1 MIQLTNNTTRKTSVC
16 KKNINLVFSQA
27 DVSFDNAINL
37 PNTKELIMK
46 KLFLIILSLSFTA
59 VSLAQKFNQTFV
71 NTDIEN
77 FWVAYDKIIL
87 TKDSIEQY
95 NLLKKL
101 YLDKGTEG
109 LKNLIEVRNYTGKNF
124 IDAINKYP
132 NFWNSIRLN
141 TLNTESLY
149 SKINS
154 DIEKLKKAYPELKPS
169 TIYFTVGAFRTGGTT
184 QGNKVLIGSEVSL
197 ADKTTVINEL
207 PSWRQPFYKTQN
219 PINEIALL
227 CAHEY
232 IHTQQ
237 KEIVHNLISMCLYEG
252 VAEFI
257 SCKVTGKK
265 SDAPAIEFGKSN
277 QKIII
282 DKFVADLFIM
292 TNNYSWL
299 WGENLN
305 NLKVRDLGYYIGY
318 EICERYYNLS
328 KDKTK
333 AIKDLIELD
342 YTNEKEVERIVD
354 ITKLLPKTL
363 VELNSD
369 YEKQRP
375 TVIQMTPF
383 ENGSQFVKSG
393 LTKITII
400 FSEPLVKYNTGV
412 DFGPLGQEYF
422 PNINPE
428 RVFGEDGKSW
438 TFEADLKPNQ
448 HYQILIANN
457 FRKEN
462 GVRLKP
468 YLIDF
473 KTID

>member
-1 MIQLTNNTTRKTSVC
+1 
-16 KKNINLVFSQA
+16 
-27 DVSFDNAINL
+27 
-37 PNTKELIMK
+37 MK
-46 KLFLIILSLSFTA
+46 KAFLVIIISSLTTFSF
-59 VSLAQKFNQTFV
+59 AQKFNQTFV
-71 NTDIEN
+71 TTDLDN
-77 FWVAYDKIIL
+77 FWIAYDKIVL
-87 TKDSIEQY
+87 AKDSIKQY
-95 NLLKKL
+95 SLLKEL
-101 YLDKGTEG
+101 YLNNETEG
-109 LKNLIEVRNYTGKNF
+109 LKSIMEVRNYTDKDF

-132 NFWNSIRLN
+132 KFWNSIRLN
-141 TLNTESLY
+141 TLKAKSLY
-149 SKINS
+149 PKINS
-154 DIEKLKKAYPELKPS
+154 DIQKLKKAYPDLKPS

-184 QGNKVLIGSEVSL
+184 QGNNVLIGSEVSL
-197 ADKTTVINEL
+197 ADKSTVIDEL
-207 PSWRQPFYKTQN
+207 PSWRQPFYQTQN

-227 CAHEY
+227 CTHEY

-265 SDAPAIEFGKSN
+265 SDAPAIEFGKAN
-277 QKIII
+277 QKIVV
-282 DKFVADLFIM
+282 DKFVSDLFIM

-305 NLKVRDLGYYIGY
+305 DLKVRDLGYYIGY
-318 EICERYYNLS
+318 EICKRYYNIS
-328 KDKTK
+328 KDKK
-333 AIKDLIELD
+333 KVIKELIELD

-363 VELNSD
+363 EELNND

-375 TVIQMTPF
+375 TVIQITPF
-383 ENGSQFVKSG
+383 ENGSQIVKSG

-400 FSEPLVKYNTGV
+400 FSEPLVKYNTGI
-412 DFGPLGQEYF
+412 DFGPLGQDCF
-422 PNINPE
+422 PTIKPE
-428 RVFGEDGKSW
+428 KFFGEDGKSW
-438 TFEADLKPNQ
+438 TFEADLKQNQ
-448 HYQILIANN
+448 HYQILIENN

-473 KTID
+473 KTVD

>member
-1 MIQLTNNTTRKTSVC
+1 
-16 KKNINLVFSQA
+16 
-27 DVSFDNAINL
+27 
-37 PNTKELIMK
+37 MK
-46 KLFLIILSLSFTA
+46 KAFLVLIISSLTTLSF
-59 VSLAQKFNQTFV
+59 AQKFNQTFV
-71 NTDIEN
+71 STDIDN
-77 FWVAYDKIIL
+77 FWFAYDKIVL
-87 TKDSIEQY
+87 TKDSIKQY
-95 NLLKKL
+95 SLLKEF
-101 YLDKGTEG
+101 YINKGTEG
-109 LKNLIEVRNYTGKNF
+109 LKSIMEVRNYTDKDF

-132 NFWNSIRLN
+132 NFWNSIRPN
-141 TLNTESLY
+141 TLKAKSLY
-149 SKINS
+149 RKINI
-154 DIEKLKKAYPELKPS
+154 DIQKLKKAYPDLKHS

-197 ADKTTVINEL
+197 ADKTTVIDEL
-207 PSWRQPFYKTQN
+207 PSWRQPFYQTQN

-227 CAHEY
+227 CTHEY

-265 SDAPAIEFGKSN
+265 SDAPAIEFGKAN
-277 QKIII
+277 QKIVL
-282 DKFVADLFIM
+282 DKFVSDLFLM

-299 WGENLN
+299 WGENRN
-305 NLKVRDLGYYIGY
+305 DLKVRDLGYYIGY
-318 EICERYYNLS
+318 EISERYYNLS

-333 AIKDLIELD
+333 AIKELIELD

-363 VELNSD
+363 EELNSD

-383 ENGSQFVKSG
+383 ENGSQKVKTG
-393 LTKITII
+393 LTKITIM
-400 FSEPLVKYNTGV
+400 FSESLLKHNTGV

-422 PNINPE
+422 PKINPE

-438 TFEADLKPNQ
+438 TFEADLQPNQ
-448 HYQILIANN
+448 HYQILIDNS
-457 FRKEN
+457 FRKDN
-462 GVRLKP
+462 GIRLKP

-473 KTID
+473 KTTD

>member
-1 MIQLTNNTTRKTSVC
+1 MRKAFLVIIISSLTT
-16 KKNINLVFSQA
+16 FS
-27 DVSFDNAINL
+27 F
-37 PNTKELIMK
+37 
-46 KLFLIILSLSFTA
+46 
-59 VSLAQKFNQTFV
+59 AQKFNQTFV
-71 NTDIEN
+71 STDIEN
-77 FWVAYDKIIL
+77 FWIAYDKIVL
-87 TKDSIEQY
+87 AKDSIKQY
-95 NLLKKL
+95 SLLKEI
-101 YLDKGTEG
+101 YLNNGTEG
-109 LKNLIEVRNYTGKNF
+109 LKSIMEVRNYTDKDF

-132 NFWNSIRLN
+132 KFWNSIRLN
-141 TLNTESLY
+141 TLKAMTLY
-149 SKINS
+149 PKINS
-154 DIEKLKKAYPELKPS
+154 DIQKLKKAYPDLKPS

-184 QGNKVLIGSEVSL
+184 QGNKVLLGSEVSL
-197 ADKTTVINEL
+197 ADKTTVIEEL
-207 PSWRQPFYKTQN
+207 PSWRQQFYQTQN

-227 CAHEY
+227 CTHEY

-265 SDAPAIEFGKSN
+265 SDAPAIEFGKAN
-277 QKIII
+277 QKIVV
-282 DKFVADLFIM
+282 DKFVSDLFIM

-305 NLKVRDLGYYIGY
+305 DLKIRDLGYYIGY
-318 EICERYYNLS
+318 EICERYYNIS
-328 KDKTK
+328 KDKKK
-333 AIKDLIELD
+333 AIKELIELD

-363 VELNSD
+363 EELNKD

-375 TVIQMTPF
+375 TVIQITPF
-383 ENGSQFVKSG
+383 ENGSQIVKSG

-400 FSEPLVKYNTGV
+400 FSEPLVKYNTGI
-412 DFGPLGQEYF
+412 DFGPLGQDCF
-422 PNINPE
+422 PTIKPE
-428 RVFGEDGKSW
+428 KFFGEDGKSW
-438 TFEADLKPNQ
+438 TFEADLKQNQ
-448 HYQILIANN
+448 HYQILIENN

-473 KTID
+473 KTVD